1 MPWREGVYLGHDLGG
16 RPLKVATK
24 LVGFP
29 LLGPASDQ
37 ADAVVNAGQPH
48 RAFAV
53 QQDVLGPNVPE
64 HPHARTHAHGRQ
76 GPGGQWKGVGGGAG
90 AGAGPG
96 GVRVGGCGWAGRGCC
111 EWVWC

>member
-37 ADAVVNAGQPH
+37 ADAVVDAGQPH

-64 HPHARTHAHGRQ
+64 HPHARARPPGARGSMERGGWWGR
-76 GPGGQWKGVGGGAG
+76 GGGGAG
-90 AGAGPG
+90 WCA
-96 GVRVGGCGWAGRGCC
+96 CGWVWVGRAG
-111 EWVWC
+111 VL